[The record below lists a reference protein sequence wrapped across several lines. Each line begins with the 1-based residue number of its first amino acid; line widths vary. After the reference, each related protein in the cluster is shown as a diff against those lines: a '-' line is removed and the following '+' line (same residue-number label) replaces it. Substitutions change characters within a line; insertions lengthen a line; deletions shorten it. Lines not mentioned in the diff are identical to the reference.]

1 MRVPLLSIN
10 SIQLYYDRIGRGPAL
25 LFLHGGFGMDASY
38 FQPYLNPL
46 SQNFDCIFLDIRGNG
61 RSAELPANQITI
73 AHILDDLEALRTQ
86 LKIENWTVIG
96 HSGGG
101 LLAES
106 YGLAH
111 PKTTHCVV
119 LLGSFGRIPFKAPEW
134 IAAPK
139 KFNQPQAQLAFDQF
153 WKGITTDAEY
163 RSACMGIAPLFFA
176 NPAKAQQVPV
186 TCCIPD
192 TTSNRYLLTLSKI
205 AYRIVPFNAMFDNHG
220 TVDLIPQLKQLG
232 PRLLAIHG
240 RCDWRVPFSE
250 AELVATTVPH
260 GRFLLLEDA
269 GHFPFFEK
277 PRECCDAIRDF
288 VLED

>member
-1 MRVPLLSIN
+1 
-10 SIQLYYDRIGRGPAL
+10 
-25 LFLHGGFGMDASY
+25 MDASY

-61 RSAELPANQITI
+61 RSSELPANQITI

-86 LKIENWTVIG
+86 LKIEKWTVIG

-106 YGLAH
+106 YALAH
-111 PKTTHCVV
+111 PQTTERVI

-139 KFNQPQAQLAFDQF
+139 KFNLPKAQMAFDQF
-153 WKGITTDAEY
+153 WNGITTDAEY

-176 NPAKAQQVPV
+176 NPAKADLAP
-186 TCCIPD
+186 
-192 TTSNRYLLTLSKI
+192 LSRIK
-205 AYRIVPFNAMFDNHG
+205 YRIVPFNAMFDNHG
-220 TVDLIPQLKQLG
+220 TVDLIPKLESLRV
-232 PRLLAIHG
+232 PLLAIHG
-240 RCDWRVPFSE
+240 CCDWRVPFSE

-277 PRECCDAIRDF
+277 PRECIDAIRDF